1 MEKISHIV
9 SEKRVREIYNFAKTQ
24 NRIFQCTLYS
34 FCLENKLLGS
44 FIYPEIFLMDVFT
57 IDSMSENM
65 VWNKMQIYI

>member
-1 MEKISHIV
+1 MGKISHIV

-24 NRIFQCTLYS
+24 NQIFQRTLFS
-34 FCLENKLLGS
+34 FYLANKSLGS
-44 FIYPEIFLMDVFT
+44 FIYPEIFSMDVSA